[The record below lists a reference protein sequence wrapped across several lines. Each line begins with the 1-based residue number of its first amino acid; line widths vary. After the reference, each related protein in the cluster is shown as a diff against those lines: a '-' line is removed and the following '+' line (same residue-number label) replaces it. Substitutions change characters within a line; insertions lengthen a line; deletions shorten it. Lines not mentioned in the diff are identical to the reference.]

1 MSKKFNGFFTKIQES
16 SMVFRRRRNFLE
28 KFNGFPPEADFF
40 NDFSIVCHRFCNAKS
55 TKIDIYDTK
64 TSKILGLRPALE
76 PFHKKKIHFT
86 TLEFLI
92 TTLELFSDF
101 ETFETLGTLFKTV
114 ELFHSNIVIDFHNL
128 GTALN
133 SF

>member
-1 MSKKFNGFFTKIQES
+1 MDYWIFSEIMFEPKKTSDPSKVKDWRSPCNGF
-16 SMVFRRRRNFLE
+16 V
-28 KFNGFPPEADFF
+28 DFF
-40 NDFSIVCHRFCNAKS
+40 TDCQSFAIDFALQNRYLWHKNL
-55 TKIDIYDTK
+55 KIF
-64 TSKILGLRPALE
+64 GLRPAPE

-101 ETFETLGTLFKTV
+101 ETFETLGTLFKT